1 MGRYTFR
8 DTTGSLS
15 QYTHFGFMF
24 LLKSS
29 LVAPIFCE
37 EKLFFVVVVFEKES
51 EIRWK
56 KDRKKGLGAKKR

>member
-1 MGRYTFR
+1 MYIQRHHWI
-8 DTTGSLS
+8 SLPV
-15 QYTHFGFMF
+15 HNFGFMF

-37 EKLFFVVVVFEKES
+37 AKLFFVVVVFEKES

-56 KDRKKGLGAKKR
+56 KDRKKRLGAKKR